1 MSQKQVERPQRHHLS
16 FFLLLLAILL
26 LLTACL
32 GGGDDNAE
40 APAAEAESVP
50 ALLSG
55 NVQLQCT
62 AQCAARGQC
71 GTAVDNNQLIFGGK
85 AGPAVENHDVLFP
98 ANTPAIVQS
107 TQVKSAE
114 EISTAAHFDINFYQ
128 IALADGSQSG
138 WVTEWCVRP
147 Q

>member
-1 MSQKQVERPQRHHLS
+1 MSQNKLYRPKRPHLP
-16 FFLLLLAILL
+16 FFLLLLL

-32 GGGDDNAE
+32 GGGDDDAE
-40 APAAEAESVP
+40 APAAAAEQAS

-71 GTAVDNNQLIFGGK
+71 GTAVDSTQLIFGGK

-98 ANTPAIVQS
+98 ANAPAVVQS
-107 TQVKSAE
+107 TLAKPAE
-114 EISTAAHFDINFYQ
+114 EISSATQFDLNFYQ

-147 Q
+147 QQ